1 MKHQQKRPA
10 EGGTLCMHLAYE
22 CQKKNAD
29 SNLMRRRKREIL
41 AGERYK
47 RIQACMMATGAKMR
61 ETEVPVL

>member
-1 MKHQQKRPA
+1 MTDNQKRPA

-22 CQKKNAD
+22 CQKKNAA

-47 RIQACMMATGAKMR
+47 RMQHALRDQDA
-61 ETEVPVL
+61 